1 MEPDRKALTIAD
13 VKIGDNITTEGQEF
27 GSCHVIGIDP
37 EYIVV
42 ENKTRIRKFRSST
55 FDALCFKQVWNDR

>member
-13 VKIGDNITTEGQEF
+13 VKIGDNITPEVQDM

-37 EYIVV
+37 DYIVV
-42 ENKTRIRKFRSST
+42 ENNTRIRKFRYAT
-55 FDALCFKQVWNDR
+55 FDTLRFKQVLE